1 MQELKFKISHQQLKY
16 IEPELRNNQLIET
29 DIIKNLKKEMLLQFM
44 LNLSGK
50 NAYLLMRPAIKFLK
64 C

>member
-1 MQELKFKISHQQLKY
+1 LQELKFKISHQQLKY